1 MRALLSPRRQRRSRA
16 RKFCRCARDRRIQ
29 HQASTR
35 SSPASRSRCAVCREA
50 LPASVPIFSV
60 SFEKHAFHHQPL
72 RVQRQEPHSWRCDHV
87 HRRASSHCP
96 VHDETPRDARQQA
109 FDPNVAASH
118 NERCK
123 TDPSGVLL
131 NGASFRNIFVW
142 LLDDGPLGDVS
153 EPVHD
158 AAIRLPHGN
167 LAASAPTRRLS
178 APRRSPTVKLE
189 AHTNTPLFVAPPLSL
204 SLSPLSVPPR
214 AGICIRSIWRSQ
226 CARRGCGAPGRLL
239 VSSSAHAPHAP
250 VPARAR
256 PTHSHMQHS
265 R

>member
-1 MRALLSPRRQRRSRA
+1 M
-16 RKFCRCARDRRIQ
+16 
-29 HQASTR
+29 TR
-35 SSPASRSRCAVCREA
+35 
-50 LPASVPIFSV
+50 
-60 SFEKHAFHHQPL
+60 PL
-72 RVQRQEPHSWRCDHV
+72 
-87 HRRASSHCP
+87 AMSH
-96 VHDETPRDARQQA
+96 QQA
-109 FDPNVAASH
+109 FDHNVAASH

-123 TDPSGVLL
+123 TQPSGVLL
-131 NGASFRNIFVW
+131 DGASPRNIFVG

-158 AAIRLPHGN
+158 PAIRLPHGN

-178 APRRSPTVKLE
+178 APRGSPTVTLE
-189 AHTNTPLFVAPPLSL
+189 AHTNTTLVPP
-204 SLSPLSVPPR
+204 SLSPLSVPQR